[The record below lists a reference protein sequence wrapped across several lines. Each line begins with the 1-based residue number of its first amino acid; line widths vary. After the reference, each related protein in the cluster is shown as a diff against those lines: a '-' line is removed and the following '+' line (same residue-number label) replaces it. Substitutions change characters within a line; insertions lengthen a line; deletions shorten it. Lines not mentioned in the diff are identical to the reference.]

1 MWGKGK
7 DKSGGK
13 DKRPSGAS
21 LELVTVFVSADPSLV
36 NIATTM
42 LQSADIRFLVPDEV
56 VRTFA
61 GPRAGPT
68 RVQVGSADADRALAL
83 LAELND
89 SGPAGES
96 AVDPAGEPAD

>member
-13 DKRPSGAS
+13 DERASGAS
-21 LELVTVFVSADPSLV
+21 FELVTVFVSADPGLV
-36 NIATTM
+36 NIARTM
-42 LQSADIRFLVPDEV
+42 LQSADIRFLVPDEI

-61 GPRAGPT
+61 GPMAGPT

-83 LAELND
+83 LAELKD
-89 SGPAGES
+89 AGPAGES
-96 AVDPAGEPAD
+96 AVESAGEPAD